1 VTDLQNSTNVDFG
14 SRKDTYQDEVQKSID
29 FLGQGL
35 DFFVEI
41 KANYLLDI
49 ARRRLGDPK
58 SLSFL
63 DVGCGL
69 GLTDEYLK
77 GEVGALHGIDVAAG
91 VVDRAQERNPWAGYH
106 IYDGARAPFLDE
118 FFDLT
123 FAICVLHHVNPP
135 SWPSFVDELARV
147 TKRGGLVVVIE
158 HNPLNPLTRLAVSRC
173 EFDED
178 AVLLRAR
185 RTRRLLAGAGLKVAE
200 APYIAFVPWRGRILR
215 QAERGLSRLP
225 LGAQYAVAGAR
236 D

>member
-1 VTDLQNSTNVDFG
+1 VSDLHDSTGVDFG
-14 SRKDTYQDEVQKSID
+14 SRKDTYRNEVQKSIA
-29 FLGQGL
+29 FAGQDL
-35 DFFVEI
+35 DFFVEL
-41 KANYLLDI
+41 KAEYLLDI

-77 GEVGALHGIDVAAG
+77 GEVGTVHGIDVAEG
-91 VVDRAQERNPWAGYH
+91 VVERAHERNPWARYDV
-106 IYDGARAPFLDE
+106 YDGARAPFVDE

-123 FAICVLHHVNPP
+123 FAICVLHHVTPA

-173 EFDED
+173 EFDGD

-200 APYIAFVPWRGRILR
+200 AAYIAFVPWRGRILR

-225 LGAQYAVAGAR
+225 LGAQYAIAGAR